1 MYTVRRS
8 EGYGKAERSVL
19 SLIKPSG
26 LGAILRARVKEPEV
40 QSLLDLLGRR
50 PSRIELDRAALE
62 IARIEYPDL
71 DAGLC
76 ITQLDHHA
84 LAVAERARDLSDGR
98 SFVEAA
104 NEYLFVE
111 AGFRGNDED
120 YYNPENSCLNRVLET
135 KRGIPITL
143 SVIYMEIA
151 RRLSKTVSG
160 VGLPGHFV
168 IRYDDPEYSAV
179 IDPYHGG
186 AILDAA
192 QCCQL
197 AQVESLDHGMLDPV
211 DRRHIAMRMINNLRG
226 IYFARR
232 EPAKAL
238 QVLDLLIAAVPDS
251 ADEHKQRAVA
261 LLQQHRMREALG
273 AFKRYLELSPE
284 APDRERIDEQIHNI
298 AFWIASRN

>member
-1 MYTVRRS
+1 
-8 EGYGKAERSVL
+8 
-19 SLIKPSG
+19 
-26 LGAILRARVKEPEV
+26 VKEPEA
-40 QSLLDLLGRR
+40 QSLLDLLARR

-71 DAGLC
+71 DADAC

-120 YYNPENSCLNRVLET
+120 YYNPENCCLNRVLET
-135 KRGIPITL
+135 RRGIPITL
-143 SVIYMEIA
+143 SVIYMEIG
-151 RRLSKTVSG
+151 RRLSKQVSG

-168 IRYDDPEYSAV
+168 IRYDDEEYSAV

-186 AILDAA
+186 AILDAD
-192 QCCQL
+192 QCCRL

-232 EPAKAL
+232 EAAKAL
-238 QVLDLLIAAVPDS
+238 QVLDLLIEAVPES

-298 AFWIASRN
+298 AFWMASRN

>member
-1 MYTVRRS
+1 
-8 EGYGKAERSVL
+8 
-19 SLIKPSG
+19 
-26 LGAILRARVKEPEV
+26 VKEQEA
-40 QSLLDLLGRR
+40 QSLLDLLARR

-71 DAGLC
+71 DADLW
-76 ITQLDHHA
+76 ITELDRHA
-84 LAVAERARDLSDGR
+84 LAIADRARDLSDGQ

-111 AGFRGNDED
+111 AGFRGNNED
-120 YYNPENSCLNRVLET
+120 YYNPENCCLNRVLET
-135 KRGIPITL
+135 RRGIPITL
-143 SVIYMEIA
+143 SLIYIEIA
-151 RRLSKTVSG
+151 RRLSKQVSG
-160 VGLPGHFV
+160 VGLPGHFIV
-168 IRYDDPEYSAV
+168 RYDDAEYSAL

-186 AILDAA
+186 AIISRE

-211 DRRHIAMRMINNLRG
+211 DRRYITMRILNNLRG
-226 IYFARR
+226 IYFGRR
-232 EPAKAL
+232 DPAKAL
-238 QVLDLLIAAVPDS
+238 EVLNLLIEAVPDS

-273 AFKRYLELSPE
+273 SFQRYLELSPE

-298 AFWIASRN
+298 AFWMASRN

>member
-1 MYTVRRS
+1 
-8 EGYGKAERSVL
+8 
-19 SLIKPSG
+19 
-26 LGAILRARVKEPEV
+26 VKQTEA

-62 IARIEYPDL
+62 IARVEYPDL
-71 DAGLC
+71 DADAC

-84 LAVAERARDLSDGR
+84 LAIAERARDLSDGQ
-98 SFVEAA
+98 SFVETA
-104 NEYLFVE
+104 NEYLFGE

-143 SVIYMEIA
+143 SVIYIEIA
-151 RRLSKTVSG
+151 RRLSKPVSG
-160 VGLPGHFV
+160 VGLPGHFLV
-168 IRYDDPEYSAV
+168 RYDDPEYSAL

-186 AILDAA
+186 ALLDIA

-197 AQVESLDHGMLDPV
+197 AQVETLDHGMLDPV
-211 DRRHIAMRMINNLRG
+211 DRRHIAMRIINNLRG
-226 IYFARR
+226 TYFARH
-232 EPAKAL
+232 ETAKAL
-238 QVLDLLIAAVPDS
+238 QVLDLLIEATPGS

-261 LLQQHRMREALG
+261 LLQEHRMREALNV
-273 AFKRYLELSPE
+273 FQRYLELSPE
-284 APDRERIDEQIHNI
+284 APDRERIEEQIHNI

>member
-1 MYTVRRS
+1 
-8 EGYGKAERSVL
+8 
-19 SLIKPSG
+19 
-26 LGAILRARVKEPEV
+26 VKEPEA
-40 QSLLDLLGRR
+40 QSLVDLLARR

-71 DAGLC
+71 DAGAA
-76 ITQLDHHA
+76 IEQLDHHA
-84 LAVAERARDLSDGR
+84 LAIAERARDLCDGR

-104 NEYLFVE
+104 NQYLFVE

-120 YYNPENSCLNRVLET
+120 YYSPDNSCLNRVLET
-135 KRGIPITL
+135 RRGIPITL
-143 SVIYMEIA
+143 SIVYIEIA
-151 RRLSKTVSG
+151 RRLSKPASG
-160 VGLPGHFV
+160 VGLPGHFIV
-168 IRYDDPEYSAV
+168 RYDDPEYSAL

-186 AILDAA
+186 AILDTA

-197 AQVESLDHGMLDPV
+197 ARVESLDHGMLDPV

-238 QVLDLLIAAVPDS
+238 QVLDLLIAAAPDS

-261 LLQQHRMREALG
+261 LLQDHRMQEALD
-273 AFKRYLELSPE
+273 AFKRYLKLSPD
-284 APDRERIDEQIHNI
+284 APDRERIEEQIHNV
-298 AFWIASRN
+298 AFWLASRN